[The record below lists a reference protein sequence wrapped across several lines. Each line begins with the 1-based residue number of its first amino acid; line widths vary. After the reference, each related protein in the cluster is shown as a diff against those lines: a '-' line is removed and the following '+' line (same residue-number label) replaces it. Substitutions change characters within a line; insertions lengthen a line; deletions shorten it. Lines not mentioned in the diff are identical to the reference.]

1 MKMGLFNTLMME
13 MGRLTAIAN
22 FEDPS
27 IELTVEPEKAP
38 TLTLEEGGVTVV
50 LEFPNLEAIRHFQR
64 CVARIKVPAERT
76 PFRRS

>member
-1 MKMGLFNTLMME
+1 MRMELVNTLMME

-22 FEDPS
+22 FEDPI

-64 CVARIKVPAERT
+64 SVARLQVPEACQ
-76 PFRRS
+76 PPRRS